1 MSLTQAL
8 TSALAGLQV
17 TQSGLSV
24 VAGNVANVQTP
35 DYVRKT
41 LTQVE
46 TGTGNSISV
55 FAAGINRELDQLI
68 QMQLRTEVSGGAYA
82 DVVDQIYQQLQSVY
96 GTPGSSLGLDS
107 LLSKFTNSL
116 QSLMASPAD
125 VSAQNIAVNAARVL
139 TQQLNSMSNSVQTLR
154 SAAEQGIAADVQTA
168 NDALQHIA
176 DINQRIGASTTL
188 DATSA
193 AMLDQ
198 RDAYID
204 KLSKLMSIKVVQGDN
219 NQISVYT
226 NNGLQ
231 LVGAQAVQ
239 LSFDSHGSLSANSA
253 WSSDPNVRSVGTVTL
268 TAPGGSSLDL
278 IEAGALNS
286 GEIGGYLQ
294 MRDQILPQAQRQLD
308 ELAATMAKAASD
320 VTTDGQAVTTVAPQA
335 GFNVNVAGLQAGNT
349 IQFTYTDAG
358 SVSHDVTLV
367 RVDDPSAL
375 PLSNSLTA
383 NPNDQVI
390 GIDFSGGLASVVTQL
405 TAALGATGLV
415 FTTPGP
421 STLRILNDALGT
433 ITVNSASTTQTMT
446 SLTSGN
452 AQLPLF
458 TDAGNIF
465 SGVITGSGEQIT
477 GFAGRIAVNNAVITS
492 PSYLVNYQTSP
503 ATPAGDPTR
512 PTFLLDQLA
521 NAALTYSPAS
531 GIGSNSAPFSGTLS
545 SFVSQILTTQGQ
557 AADNASNLRQGQD
570 IVVNTLQD
578 KLNKESGVNI
588 DQEMTNLLNLQTA
601 YGANARVLSAVKDM
615 FTTLLNM

>member
-41 LTQVE
+41 LSQIE
-46 TGTGNSISV
+46 TGTGNAIGV
-55 FAAGINRELDQLI
+55 RAAGINRELDQLI

-82 DVVDQIYQQLQSVY
+82 DVVDRIYQQLQSIY
-96 GTPGSSLGLDS
+96 GSPGSSLGLDS
-107 LLSKFTNSL
+107 LLSKFTTSL

-125 VSAQNIAVNAARVL
+125 VSAQNGAINAARVL
-139 TQQLNSMSNSVQTLR
+139 AQQLNAMSASLQTLR

-176 DINQRIGASTTL
+176 DINQRIGADPTL

-193 AMLDQ
+193 ALLDQ
-198 RDAYID
+198 RDGYID
-204 KLSKLMSIKVVQGDN
+204 QLSKLMSIKVVQGDN

-226 NNGLQ
+226 SNGLQ
-231 LVGAQAVQ
+231 LVGATAVQ
-239 LSFDSHGSLSANSA
+239 LSFDSHGSLSPAA
-253 WSSDPNVRSVGTVTL
+253 VWSSDPTVRGVGTITL

-278 IEAGALNS
+278 IAAGALNS

-308 ELAATMAKAASD
+308 ELAASMAKAASD
-320 VTTDGQAVTTVAPQA
+320 VTTDGTAVTTVAPQA
-335 GFNVNVAGLQAGNT
+335 GFNLNVAGLQVGNT
-349 IQFTYTDAG
+349 IQFTYTDAS
-358 SVSHDVTLV
+358 SVSHDVTIV

-390 GIDFSGGLASVVTQL
+390 GVNFSGGLASVVTQL
-405 TAALGATGLV
+405 SAALGSTGLV
-415 FTTPGP
+415 FSTPAP
-421 STLRILNDALGT
+421 NTLRILNDALGT
-433 ITVNSASTTQTMT
+433 ITVNSASTTQTAT

-458 TDAGNIF
+458 TDGANVFTGAITA
-465 SGVITGSGEQIT
+465 SGSQLTGL
-477 GFAGRIAVNNAVITS
+477 AGRLAVNGVLLTNPA
-492 PSYLVNYQTSP
+492 YLVTYQTSP
-503 ATPAGDPTR
+503 ATAAGDPTR
-512 PTFLLDQLA
+512 PTFLFDQMA

-531 GIGSNSAPFSGTLS
+531 GIGSTGAPFSGSLS
-545 SFVSQILTTQGQ
+545 AFVSQVIAMQGQ

-578 KLNKESGVNI
+578 KLNRESGVNI

-615 FTTLLNM
+615 FAMLLSM